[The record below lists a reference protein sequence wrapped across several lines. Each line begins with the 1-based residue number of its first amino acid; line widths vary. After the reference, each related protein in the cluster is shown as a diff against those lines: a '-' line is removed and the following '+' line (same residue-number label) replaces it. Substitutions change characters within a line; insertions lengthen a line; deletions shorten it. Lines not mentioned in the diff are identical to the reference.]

1 MGQLLLIVVVAVT
14 VAAVVFGVT
23 VLVSGRDAGLQ
34 PAEPDGRALP
44 LPTTRPLQET
54 DLGEVRFDLATRGYR
69 MAQVDQAMRRAAYD
83 IGYKDELIG
92 VLEAEV
98 NALREGRVLDAD
110 ALRRAREAAQAP
122 ATPPAVA
129 TEPAKRGWTEFTRP
143 AEDDEIATEP
153 EAAEAAPTSTG
164 EPAADP
170 AAEPVTA
177 PAADVDSS
185 VESAAAPVEAEPLEP
200 AADDRAPETAG
211 ADKAAQRAAADRS
224 DADQP
229 TADPQLGDRASADSQ
244 LGDRGSADAQLGDRA
259 SADSQL
265 GDRGSADPQFGDR
278 GSADQPLGD
287 RGSADQPLGHQA
299 PAGQAAAG
307 QPATEGAGSADPASA
322 EALQPAEEAV
332 APVKAR
338 TPARRTA
345 TRTSRPTKRAT
356 AAADQGDVGA
366 SAEDADSAKQLDEA
380 ETSAVVATPTED
392 AGSARR

>member
-44 LPTTRPLQET
+44 LPTTRPLEET

-98 NALREGRVLDAD
+98 GALREGRVLDAD

-122 ATPPAVA
+122 ATPPAVG

-143 AEDDEIATEP
+143 AEDDEIAPEP
-153 EAAEAAPTSTG
+153 ATAEAASTSTV
-164 EPAADP
+164 EPVADP
-170 AAEPVTA
+170 AAEPETE
-177 PAADVDSS
+177 PAT
-185 VESAAAPVEAEPLEP
+185 EP
-200 AADDRAPETAG
+200 AASVAEPIESPPPAVEAVTPEPV
-211 ADKAAQRAAADRS
+211 AAQPLDQPPADQAVAAEAAAK
-224 DADQP
+224 AE
-229 TADPQLGDRASADSQ
+229 
-244 LGDRGSADAQLGDRA
+244 
-259 SADSQL
+259 
-265 GDRGSADPQFGDR
+265 
-278 GSADQPLGD
+278 
-287 RGSADQPLGHQA
+287 
-299 PAGQAAAG
+299 PAVVEPAAAES
-307 QPATEGAGSADPASA
+307 ASTEAG
-322 EALQPAEEAV
+322 QPAEEAV

-338 TPARRTA
+338 TPARRAA
-345 TRTSRPTKRAT
+345 TRTSRPTKRST
-356 AAADQGDVGA
+356 ASTDHADVSA
-366 SAEDADSAKQLDEA
+366 SAEDADSVKQPDEA
-380 ETSAVVATPTED
+380 ETSSAVATPTED